1 MLSDS
6 NLDSESDSEE
16 KEHTE
21 TGDLYEKIMQDP
33 NFILSKQPRMYE
45 EVESEEETQEV
56 KQMIASTEQQDMSM
70 MDQSQRNLMGE
81 DSVRE

>member
-33 NFILSKQPRMYE
+33 NFILSK
-45 EVESEEETQEV
+45 
-56 KQMIASTEQQDMSM
+56 
-70 MDQSQRNLMGE
+70 
-81 DSVRE
+81 